1 MTDVKT
7 TTTAETEVITPMTE
21 WVDSAGM
28 FAATLR
34 SVLETHRSIVPEL
47 NPDNPEEPYE
57 RREAILTKE
66 QRLEVQELLLS
77 TLREMHKAII
87 SETLTPKL

>member
-7 TTTAETEVITPMTE
+7 TTTAEAEVMTPMTE

-34 SVLETHRSIVPEL
+34 SVLETHRSIVPET
-47 NPDNPEEPYE
+47 DDEPYE
-57 RREAILTKE
+57 RREAILTKD

-87 SETLTPKL
+87 SETLTQKL